1 MLEER
6 EAEMF
11 LLRNKL
17 EKVQM
22 GLEASTPLE
31 SVQPAHPLIQK
42 LQKGHTRSASAF
54 GCIKLGHQVQS
65 ELEEERKAYQCRIQ
79 ELEEVLENH
88 ENEVTML
95 HEKLED
101 AERMT
106 RDVLRVLRG
115 VKVDMTNVAVREFA
129 S

>member
-6 EAEMF
+6 QVEVQ

-17 EKVQM
+17 EKFRT
-22 GLEASTPLE
+22 GLEGSKPME
-31 SVQPAHPLIQK
+31 SVEPAHPPISK
-42 LQKGHTRSASAF
+42 VQKGHHRSASAF
-54 GCIKLGHQVQS
+54 GCIKLSHQVQS
-65 ELEEERKAYQCRIQ
+65 ELEEERKAYQHRIQ
-79 ELEEVLENH
+79 ELEDVLENH

-95 HEKLED
+95 HEKLAD

-115 VKVDMTNVAVREFA
+115 VKVDMANVAVREF
-129 S
+129 